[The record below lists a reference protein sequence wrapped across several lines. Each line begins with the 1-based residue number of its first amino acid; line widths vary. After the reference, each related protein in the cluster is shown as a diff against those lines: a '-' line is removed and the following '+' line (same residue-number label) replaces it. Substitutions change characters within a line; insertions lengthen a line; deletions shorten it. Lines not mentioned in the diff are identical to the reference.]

1 MAGEAEDSLVW
12 ADVSEAGEGV
22 GQQETAVVLIGCAEG

>member
-12 ADVSEAGEGV
+12 ADVSKVWEG
-22 GQQETAVVLIGCAEG
+22 GWAAVVLIGCAEG